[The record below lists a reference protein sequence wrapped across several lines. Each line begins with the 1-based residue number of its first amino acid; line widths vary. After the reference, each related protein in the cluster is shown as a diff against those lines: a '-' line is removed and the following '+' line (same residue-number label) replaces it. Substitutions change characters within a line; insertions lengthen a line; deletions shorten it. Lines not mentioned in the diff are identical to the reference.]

1 MANFSA
7 LNKWDGAQALLVG
20 LCSQHVPRD
29 VTAEAGW
36 KYDSTCL
43 EAHETVVIRE
53 RNRVRRRE
61 RAGSLGLEFLCSQ

>member
-1 MANFSA
+1 M
-7 LNKWDGAQALLVG
+7 LVG
-20 LCSQHVPRD
+20 LCSQHVPQD
-29 VTAEAGW
+29 VTAKAGW

-43 EAHETVVIRE
+43 EAHETVVIWE